1 MLLFVKNVA
10 FLGQN
15 NKKKCIAKKRFAIH
29 LEYYFFSSS

>member
-10 FLGQN
+10 FWEQKH
-15 NKKKCIAKKRFAIH
+15 KKKCIAKTIAIH